1 MYCITVFAMSD
12 VKANCCHRL
21 PSAGR
26 RWRQQ
31 DSCISL
37 LILSFAIHQ
46 LCFHTFKCWL
56 FKTCQQPRQVSHLL
70 LSHDIQTFNQGH
82 KIAAICFLYIRW
94 KNYDCRQHLALIY
107 HIFLLTLSST
117 QTLNISGDRNTVIE
131 SRYFSL

>member
-82 KIAAICFLYIRW
+82 KIAAIYVFYTYIEKLWLQATLGSDLPYFLVNSQLNTNFKYIRW
-94 KNYDCRQHLALIY
+94 QKYSNWK
-107 HIFLLTLSST
+107 
-117 QTLNISGDRNTVIE
+117 
-131 SRYFSL
+131 